1 MSDFSLFA
9 ALIGGLVILA
19 FAGDFL
25 VNGAVSLSRKM
36 GVSPLV
42 AGILIVG
49 FGTSA
54 PEMVVTLGAALEG
67 SPALAL
73 GNVVGSNIAN
83 VWLVLAIPALIAPIA
98 TGGFGQS
105 RALLFVLLATSAWII
120 VTAIMPLSPIIGI
133 AFLAALV
140 LYGIFTVTQTLSA
153 ARKGIDVGIE
163 NEEPTLAGF
172 KLWACLAVGI
182 IGLPIGA
189 HLIVEGGVGIA
200 RKFDISE
207 EMIGL
212 TLLAIGTSL
221 PELGAG
227 IAAALRKKSDV
238 VIGNVLG
245 SNVFNLLGA
254 GGLVS
259 LFGPV
264 PIAQGFANYD
274 HWALAATALTLA
286 LFIVPKTRISR
297 LAAVSM
303 MLIYGVYLFGLI
315 NGWNLLAG
323 ARSLVG

>member
-1 MSDFSLFA
+1 MSDFSLYA
-9 ALIGGLVILA
+9 ALIGGLIILA

-105 RALLFVLLATSAWII
+105 RALLFVLLTTAAWII
-120 VTAIMPLSPIIGI
+120 ITAIMPLNLIIGI
-133 AFLAALV
+133 ALLAALAF
-140 LYGIFTVTQTLSA
+140 YCIITVTQTLSA
-153 ARKGIDVGIE
+153 AKKGIDVGIE
-163 NEEPTLAGF
+163 DEEPTLAGF

-264 PIAQGFANYD
+264 HVAPSFANYD
-274 HWALAATALTLA
+274 HWALAAAALTLA
-286 LFIVPKTRISR
+286 LFIVPKAKISR
-297 LAAVSM
+297 LAALSM
-303 MLIYGVYLFGLI
+303 ILVYGVYLFGLI

-323 ARSLVG
+323 ARGLVG

>member
-73 GNVVGSNIAN
+73 GNIVGSNIAN

-120 VTAIMPLSPIIGI
+120 VTTIMPLSPIIGI

-163 NEEPTLAGF
+163 DEEPTLAGF

-286 LFIVPKTRISR
+286 LFILPKTRISR
-297 LAAVSM
+297 LAAASM
-303 MLIYGVYLFGLI
+303 LLIYGVYLFGLI

-323 ARSLVG
+323 ARGLVG